1 MVTIIKTIAMQV
13 ELTLM
18 ATIEKMI
25 WRMAAMATLMTI
37 MMALMAIIEKMM
49 AADGGEGL
57 IDDNA
62 DDNN

>member
-1 MVTIIKTIAMQV
+1 
-13 ELTLM
+13 M

-37 MMALMAIIEKMM
+37 MMTLMATIEQMM